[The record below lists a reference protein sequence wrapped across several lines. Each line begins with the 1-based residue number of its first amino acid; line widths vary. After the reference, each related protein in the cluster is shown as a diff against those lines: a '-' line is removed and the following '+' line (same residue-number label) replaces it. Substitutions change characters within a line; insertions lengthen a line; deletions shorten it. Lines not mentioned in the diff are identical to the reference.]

1 MFCTHCHLHF
11 CCKGKSSQGPLAY
24 PWSVQQVQQVQQVLQ
39 VQRFQQ
45 VQQVGGIRRSRDDL
59 RRRNAQAAHNCGHH
73 YCKIIG
79 NWVQAS
85 QENQA
90 GNLGLGLMKN

>member
-24 PWSVQQVQQVQQVLQ
+24 PWSVG
-39 VQRFQQ
+39 
-45 VQQVGGIRRSRDDL
+45 VQQVGGIRRNYREDL
-59 RRRNAQAAHNCGHH
+59 RRRNAQAAHNCGYH

-90 GNLGLGLMKN
+90 DNLGLGLMKN

>member
-11 CCKGKSSQGPLAY
+11 CCKGKFSQGPLAY
-24 PWSVQQVQQVQQVLQ
+24 PWSVQQVQQVQQVG
-39 VQRFQQ
+39 V
-45 VQQVGGIRRSRDDL
+45 IRRSRDDL

-90 GNLGLGLMKN
+90 GNLGLGLMKNC